1 MTKSDS
7 TGSTAKRVG
16 KPTKKERK
24 TATKAKKNEAKT
36 SAKAAKAHAKK
47 AAKTHVK
54 SLQEPPDI
62 KPIHVKH
69 EDIVPEGLP
78 KKYFLKSTF
87 NTQDIM
93 HAPVEKTL
101 KMLDKILAGERL
113 FTM

>member
-1 MTKSDS
+1 MTKSDC

-24 TATKAKKNEAKT
+24 AATKAKNEAKT
-36 SAKAAKAHAKK
+36 SAKAAKARAKK
-47 AAKTHVK
+47 AAKTPAK

>member
-24 TATKAKKNEAKT
+24 AATKAKNEAKT
-36 SAKAAKAHAKK
+36 SAKAAKARAKK
-47 AAKTHVK
+47 AAKTPAK

-113 FTM
+113 ITM

>member
-1 MTKSDS
+1 VTKSDVS
-7 TGSTAKRVG
+7 GSTATRVG

-24 TATKAKKNEAKT
+24 AATKSKNDAKT
-36 SAKAAKAHAKK
+36 SAKQAKARAKK
-47 AAKTHVK
+47 AAKAPAK
-54 SLQEPPDI
+54 SLQEPSDI

-69 EDIVPEGLP
+69 DSVVPEGLP

>member
-24 TATKAKKNEAKT
+24 AATKAKNEAKT
-36 SAKAAKAHAKK
+36 SAKAAKARAKK
-47 AAKTHVK
+47 AAKTPAK

>member
-7 TGSTAKRVG
+7 TGNTAKRVG

-24 TATKAKKNEAKT
+24 AASKAKNEAKT
-36 SAKAAKAHAKK
+36 SVKAAKARAKK
-47 AAKTHVK
+47 TAKTSAK

-62 KPIHVKH
+62 QPIHVQH
-69 EDIVPEGLP
+69 EDVDPEGLP

>member
-1 MTKSDS
+1 MTKSDR
-7 TGSTAKRVG
+7 TGSTATRVG
-16 KPTKKERK
+16 KPTRKERK
-24 TATKAKKNEAKT
+24 ATSKAKNEAKT
-36 SAKAAKAHAKK
+36 SAKAANA
-47 AAKTHVK
+47 HVK
-54 SLQEPPDI
+54 SATKSPAKNLQDPPPI
-62 KPIHVKH
+62 TPIHVHH

>member
-1 MTKSDS
+1 MTKSET
-7 TGSTAKRVG
+7 TGSTATRVG
-16 KPTKKERK
+16 KTKTKERK
-24 TATKAKKNEAKT
+24 ATTKTKNQAKT
-36 SAKAAKAHAKK
+36 SAKSANAQTKSKTPAKIA
-47 AAKTHVK
+47 
-54 SLQEPPDI
+54 QDPP
-62 KPIHVKH
+62 KMQPIHVKH

>member
-1 MTKSDS
+1 MTKSDT
-7 TGSTAKRVG
+7 TGSTATRVG
-16 KPTKKERK
+16 KPTRQERK
-24 TATKAKKNEAKT
+24 EATRATNDAKT
-36 SAKAAKAHAKK
+36 SAKSAKADAKK
-47 AAKTHVK
+47 AAKAPAK
-54 SLQEPPDI
+54 PLQEPPGL

-69 EDIVPEGLP
+69 EVVVPEGLP

>member
-1 MTKSDS
+1 MTKSDT
-7 TGSTAKRVG
+7 TGSTATRVG
-16 KPTKKERK
+16 KPTKQERK
-24 TATKAKKNEAKT
+24 EATKARIDAKT
-36 SAKAAKAHAKK
+36 SAKSTKANAKKVAKASS
-47 AAKTHVK
+47 KT
-54 SLQEPPDI
+54 LQEPPAL

-69 EDIVPEGLP
+69 QDIVPEGLP
-78 KKYFLKSTF
+78 RKYFLKSTF